1 MFVCVKERENDNEKV
16 LSRTFFFTHAN
27 FNLFSFSLVL
37 VSNFTP
43 EVALS
48 AKMLNYYWLRNI
60 GIERRLLSNRIA
72 GKFGEVF
79 YLANQVKIAELKTRQ
94 SKLNVCAPMTPS
106 IQIAKFKFRQY
117 QLRAVSPNLMLAR
130 FTRYTVYTPSDEH

>member
-1 MFVCVKERENDNEKV
+1 MVCACVFVCVKERENDNEKV

-48 AKMLNYYWLRNI
+48 AKMLNYYWLRSK
-60 GIERRLLSNRIA
+60 GIERRLLSNICTLRR
-72 GKFGEVF
+72 
-79 YLANQVKIAELKTRQ
+79 T
-94 SKLNVCAPMTPS
+94 
-106 IQIAKFKFRQY
+106 
-117 QLRAVSPNLMLAR
+117 LRAVCNN
-130 FTRYTVYTPSDEH
+130 